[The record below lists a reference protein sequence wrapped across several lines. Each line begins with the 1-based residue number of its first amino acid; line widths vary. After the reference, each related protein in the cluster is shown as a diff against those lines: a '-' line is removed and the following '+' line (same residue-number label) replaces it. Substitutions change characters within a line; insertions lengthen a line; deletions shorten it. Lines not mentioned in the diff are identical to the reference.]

1 MKVEVYNKE
10 NKKIDT
16 VELSDRIFGAK
27 WNPVLVHQVFVSES
41 ANRRRPY
48 ASTKDRSEVRGGGR
62 KPWAQKG
69 LGRARHGSTRSP
81 IWAGGGV
88 THGPRPEKDYGKKIN
103 KKMKSASVRALLS
116 RKLNDGQVAV
126 FDQFSISLPKTKN
139 VVMALRSI
147 GNNEAFKGI
156 ATRKKTLL
164 AISRDISIIRATRN
178 APYVFYTEPRNMTT
192 TALLHTSYVVLDQSS
207 LAELTKTFA

>member
-1 MKVEVYNKE
+1 M
-10 NKKIDT
+10 KIDT
-16 VELSDRIFGAK
+16 YNTKGEKIGTTELPDRIFGVR
-27 WNPVLVHQVFVSES
+27 WNAALVKQVYDGER
-41 ANRRRPY
+41 ANARRPW
-48 ASTKDRSEVRGGGR
+48 AHTKDRSEVSGGGR
-62 KPWAQKG
+62 KPWRQKG
-69 LGRARHGSTRSP
+69 LGRARHGSIRSP
-81 IWAGGGV
+81 IWVGGGV
-88 THGPRPEKDYGKKIN
+88 AHGPRKARSFEVKIN